1 MTLTIVHGPYVD
13 EEENNSNT
21 EQDALLVAVKAG
33 YLEQLVETL
42 VRGVAPH
49 EESLK
54 DQWQMISLAEGLSQQ
69 NQPARIAMDEEEY
82 INVFFMTFRVYC
94 SANHLL
100 DMLRHQFMNA
110 KSKCKSPLKR
120 KNSLILLET
129 YFSNAAI
136 KDGNNSSS
144 SNRKSTAH
152 ANESLLSFDWKKVAE
167 IQLRVLNLMLYWVE
181 EHPYDFVD
189 EVEATRYIANFLKN
203 AKTAL
208 EEWRVPL
215 QAYQAPQDI
224 AEDIKLNH
232 VDALK
237 MASIIATRISQLR
250 SQFIRKSISPCY
262 DLKAIAFD
270 AESARGA
277 EDLYK
282 QLTDGCTRYHT
293 TLQLATNKLTPLTI
307 STRPRDMEA
316 KSLVD
321 RFPPEAL
328 LEQVDR
334 AVGQLFSAVT
344 MQDWIQTFDVF
355 EAQSGDIY
363 AWLPA
368 RKSSRTSRMP
378 AALAP
383 VLDAPSSHLASYHVM
398 PDEVIVSD
406 IFTAIEGARRS
417 VVSPS
422 AFADDDLLLAFPGAI
437 QYLYCMHFIIRSWV
451 INDIAAMDIDP
462 KTRVLR
468 IEKFIQIVVLSRIS
482 SEKLVL
488 FPESSSTTTAS
499 KGRVPGF
506 VEYAIASALVSPEVR
521 LFSKAW
527 QDVAMQHGHANLDN
541 LENLLSQIQKMQTML
556 SSSNPARAVSPSSSF
571 SLSSMASASS
581 SQQQL
586 SPSLVVPSLG
596 WIFERIMELCFHVP
610 DTFDKKDNLIHFDK
624 RRYVYQFLQLIVNVQ
639 TDLQE
644 QQQVEPKSISM
655 SFLIS
660 PYQAKDTWKD
670 LRELALKEN
679 KKAMS
684 GGGTSS
690 MAMRGTPSKS
700 LQRGMVFSKLVAEQ
714 MDKLKKDFKE
724 RDRVDKEW
732 LSLQHKLQKKQ
743 LEQARLI
750 EKQDRKA
757 NANKPSSSS
766 SQQQQQQGGN
776 SGHSVMPR
784 INSFLRGLRPQSIV
798 AATPIQHIF
807 PHSPSSN
814 STTDISSSQYLS
826 TTKASTVINLIHA
839 TTSVASTYTKR
850 EFVFRIVTEE
860 GGQYLFQGMNREDM
874 QEWIQHINN
883 SAREGAAKRQSVLAA
898 ESLDMETSQQQRQAM
913 LGGSRTQPAAASRTS
928 VYGVTLDYLMRDGK
942 VPLVVDKCIREIEER
957 GLEEVGIYRV
967 AGTGSVVSAL
977 KAEFNKNVAKVD
989 LSDPNW
995 ADINVVAD
1003 ALKQF
1008 LRELPEPL
1016 LTYSLYDEFITASG
1030 KPSCWMVC
1038 VKSTHLPFV

>member
-1 MTLTIVHGPYVD
+1 MVT
-13 EEENNSNT
+13 
-21 EQDALLVAVKAG
+21 VKAG

-49 EESLK
+49 EESMK

-69 NQPARIAMDEEEY
+69 NQPSRIAMDEEEY
-82 INVFFMTFRVYC
+82 INVFFMTFRVCC

-100 DMLRHQFMNA
+100 DMLRKRFINA

-129 YFSNAAI
+129 YFSTSEPQSTS
-136 KDGNNSSS
+136 NN
-144 SNRKSTAH
+144 NNNNKKSTTS
-152 ANESLLSFDWKKVAE
+152 ESLLTFDWKKVAE
-167 IQLRVLNLMLYWVE
+167 IQLRILNLMLYWVE

-203 AKTAL
+203 VKSAL

-215 QAYQAPQDI
+215 EEYQEEDVS
-224 AEDIKLNH
+224 EDIKNNH
-232 VDALK
+232 VEALK
-237 MASIIATRISQLR
+237 LATFIAERINQLR
-250 SQFIRKSISPCY
+250 NQFIRKSISPCY
-262 DLKAIAFD
+262 DLKAIEFD
-270 AESARGA
+270 PEISRGA
-277 EDLYK
+277 EDLYN
-282 QLTDGCTRYHT
+282 QLTNGTTRYHT
-293 TLQLATNKLTPLTI
+293 TLQLATNKLVPLSI
-307 STRPRDMEA
+307 STRTRDMEA

-321 RFPPEAL
+321 RFTPEVL

-334 AVGQLFSAVT
+334 AVRQLFSVVT

-368 RKSSRTSRMP
+368 RKPSRTSRMP
-378 AALAP
+378 AALAS
-383 VLDAPSSHLASYHVM
+383 VLDAPSSHLPSYHVM
-398 PDEVIVSD
+398 PDEVIISD

-422 AFADDDLLLAFPGAI
+422 AFADDDLLLAFPGPI

-451 INDIAAMDIDP
+451 INDIAAMDIDA

-468 IEKFIQIVVLSRIS
+468 IEKFIQIVMLSKIS
-482 SEKLVL
+482 SEKLAL
-488 FPESSSTTTAS
+488 FPELKETST

-521 LFSKAW
+521 IFTKAW

-541 LENLLSQIQKMQTML
+541 LENLLSQIQKIQTMMSSANPTRTT
-556 SSSNPARAVSPSSSF
+556 SSSSY
-571 SLSSMASASS
+571 SLSSIATSSS
-581 SQQQL
+581 SQNHHQQ
-586 SPSLVVPSLG
+586 LVVPSLG

-610 DTFDKKDNLIHFDK
+610 DTFENKDNLINFDK
-624 RRYVYQFLQLIVNVQ
+624 RRYIYQFLQLIVNVQ
-639 TDLQE
+639 TDLQD
-644 QQQVEPKSISM
+644 QQVESKGISM

-660 PYQAKDTWKD
+660 PNQSKDTWKD
-670 LRELALKEN
+670 LRELAIKEN

-684 GGGTSS
+684 SGSS
-690 MAMRGTPSKS
+690 SLVLRGSSSKS
-700 LQRGMVFSKLVAEQ
+700 LQRSMVFNKLVAEQ

-732 LSLQHKLQKKQ
+732 LSLQHKLQKRQ
-743 LEQARLI
+743 LEQARLV

-757 NANKPSSSS
+757 NLSKPSSTSSHS
-766 SQQQQQQGGN
+766 SQQSGN
-776 SGHSVMPR
+776 SATHSHGNSVIPR
-784 INSFLRGLRPQSIV
+784 INSFLRGLRPQSV
-798 AATPIQHIF
+798 VTAPIQHIF
-807 PHSPSSN
+807 PHSPTN
-814 STTDISSSQYLS
+814 MDATSSQYLS
-826 TTKASTVINLIHA
+826 TTKASTVINLIHS

-850 EFVFRIVTEE
+850 DFVFRIVTEE

-874 QEWIQHINN
+874 HDWMQNINN

-898 ESLDMETSQQQRQAM
+898 ESLDNDSSSQQQHRQAM
-913 LGGSRTQPAAASRTS
+913 LGGSRAQPASRTS
-928 VYGVTLDYLMRDGK
+928 VYGVTLDHLMRDGK
-942 VPLVVDKCIREIEER
+942 LPLVVDKCIGEIERR

-967 AGTGSVVSAL
+967 AGTGSIVSAL
-977 KAEFNKNVAKVD
+977 KAEFNKDVAKVD

-1016 LTYSLYDEFITASG
+1016 LTYSHYDEFITASG
-1030 KPSCWMVC
+1030 MY
-1038 VKSTHLPFV
+1038 HYFL